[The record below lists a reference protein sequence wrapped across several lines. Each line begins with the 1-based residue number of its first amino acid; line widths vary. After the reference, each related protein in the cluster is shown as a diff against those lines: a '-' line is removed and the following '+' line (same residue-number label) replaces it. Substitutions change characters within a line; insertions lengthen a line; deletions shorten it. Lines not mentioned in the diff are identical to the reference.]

1 LKKVVNKQFQKS
13 MRTSDGG
20 PNAFETPDMPDK
32 SMIENTLMELQFD
45 QGCRMQFAKDGPD
58 ACEWIGNI
66 AKEIAVIP
74 EQSYSFP

>member
-1 LKKVVNKQFQKS
+1 MQRNVNKKYKALIN
-13 MRTSDGG
+13 GG
-20 PNAFETPDMPDK
+20 PHVVGVSNLPDK
-32 SMIENTLMELQFD
+32 SDIENILMELQYG

-74 EQSYSFP
+74 EQ